1 MWMHF
6 RSLSEEIQEKGRK
19 NRQVYF
25 VWKVVKNSE
34 NNVDETVSSLGI
46 SKRQL
51 VTSKLNSL
59 GDSSIR
65 LVTSKLDVPTSQRPC
80 TGSNSVQA

>member
-1 MWMHF
+1 MSMHF

-19 NRQVYF
+19 NRQVYI
-25 VWKVVKNSE
+25 VWKVVKNNE

-46 SKRQL
+46 SRRQ
-51 VTSKLNSL
+51 
-59 GDSSIR
+59 
-65 LVTSKLDVPTSQRPC
+65 LVTSKLDVPTSQRSC